1 MVKILIIDDDMEMCQ
16 LLQRCLI
23 KESYEV
29 DIIHNGA
36 DGLQK
41 SLEQEYHL
49 LILDIMLPGIDGLSI
64 LRDFRRQK
72 NTPILMLTAKDGE
85 LDKVVGLAEG
95 ADDYLTKP
103 FSLSE
108 FCARVNALIRRFT
121 KLGSQPAVDSPL
133 IYGVLQIDPKKVQVI
148 RDKEELSLTAKEYE
162 LLLFLASHPG
172 QVFTKKQIYQQV
184 WGDMYAYDDN
194 NIMVHIRRLR
204 KKIEVTPEK
213 PVYIQ
218 TVWGIGYRFNGG
230 TECT

>member
-1 MVKILIIDDDMEMCQ
+1 MIKILIVDDDIEMCQ
-16 LLQRCLI
+16 LLQKCLI
-23 KESYEV
+23 KESFEV
-29 DIIHNGA
+29 DIIHNGP

-41 SLEQEYHL
+41 ALEQEYQL
-49 LILDIMLPGIDGLSI
+49 FILDIMLPGMDGLSV
-64 LRDFRRQK
+64 LRNFRRQK

-85 LDKVVGLAEG
+85 LDKVVGLEEG

-108 FCARVNALIRRFT
+108 FSARANALIRRFT
-121 KLGSQPAVDSPL
+121 KLGSQQTVAQPL
-133 IYGVLQIDPKKVQVI
+133 VYGVLRIDPEKVRVI

-162 LLLFLASHPG
+162 LLLFFASHPG

-184 WGDMYAYDDN
+184 WGDIYAYDDN

-204 KKIEVTPEK
+204 KKVEINPEK
-213 PVYIQ
+213 PIYIQ

-230 TECT
+230 AGCT

>member
-1 MVKILIIDDDMEMCQ
+1 MIKILIVDDDIEMCQ
-16 LLQRCLI
+16 LLQKCLI
-23 KESYEV
+23 KESFEV
-29 DIIHNGA
+29 DIIHNGS

-41 SLEQEYHL
+41 ALEQEYQL
-49 LILDIMLPGIDGLSI
+49 FILDIMLPGMDGLSV
-64 LRDFRRQK
+64 LRNFRKQK

-85 LDKVVGLAEG
+85 LDKVVGLEEG

-108 FCARVNALIRRFT
+108 FSARANALIRRFT
-121 KLGSQPAVDSPL
+121 KLGSQQTVAHPL
-133 IYGVLQIDPKKVQVI
+133 VYGVLRIDPKKVQVI

-184 WGDMYAYDDN
+184 WGDIYAYDDN

-204 KKIEVTPEK
+204 KKIEVNPEK
-213 PVYIQ
+213 PIYIQ

-230 TECT
+230 AECT